1 MTWTSLF
8 FNVSGKNV
16 LILGTGEVGTR
27 RANRFLDNGSNVILI
42 GNDIK
47 KVLEDKG
54 AILKKSTSKE
64 SLNELVQWSDI
75 VVLASGDKDL
85 SNYLAS
91 ISGDKLLNRADKPEE
106 GNIIVPTSFYID
118 DVQISIFTGGK
129 SPLMA
134 KQLRKKIQSLIT
146 EEDILEIKLQD
157 YIRTILKDNKSNQKI
172 RKEILYDVYNN
183 QDIKELLKDNQ
194 LDKAKEYVDKLIKN

>member
-1 MTWTSLF
+1 
-8 FNVSGKNV
+8 
-16 LILGTGEVGTR
+16 
-27 RANRFLDNGSNVILI
+27 
-42 GNDIK
+42 
-47 KVLEDKG
+47 
-54 AILKKSTSKE
+54 
-64 SLNELVQWSDI
+64 
-75 VVLASGDKDL
+75 
-85 SNYLAS
+85 
-91 ISGDKLLNRADKPEE
+91 
-106 GNIIVPTSFYID
+106 
-118 DVQISIFTGGK
+118 
-129 SPLMA
+129 MA